1 MKALGIATLA
11 VLTSVL
17 GTSCMSPDM
26 IAHAEGKAPPSDPQ
40 GPPYNAQ
47 PAYYALVPL
56 VLPLDLITLPV
67 QYFYFHS
74 GNGAPPPQSQQQVP
88 PPPADDSRAQ
98 F

>member
-17 GTSCMSPDM
+17 GTSCMSLDM